1 MPQRHY
7 PIPYNVGRVLGYMAA
22 AVFLWWAAEQLP
34 LEGVAK
40 YAVRTVLLLVYVAV
54 VGRKEQGALR
64 AAPR

>member
-7 PIPYNVGRVLGYMAA
+7 PIPYDVGRVLGYMAA

-40 YAVRTVLLLVYVAV
+40 YAVRTVLLMGYVAV
-54 VGRKEQGALR
+54 VGRMERGVLKR
-64 AAPR
+64 

>member
-40 YAVRTVLLLVYVAV
+40 CAVRAVLLLGYVTV
-54 VGRKEQGALR
+54 VGRMERGAMRLG
-64 AAPR
+64 